1 MTPFYNLDPL
11 SSASLDDYRS
21 AQATMN
27 RFGDDAEAK
36 ALEHVDRFYF
46 AGDHEGI
53 SRWMNVLL
61 AIRELRGTRSK
72 LENIH

>member
-1 MTPFYNLDPL
+1 MPPFHDLDPL

-21 AQATMN
+21 AQAAMK
-27 RFGDDAEAK
+27 RFGNDAEAK
-36 ALEHVDRFYF
+36 ALEHVDRLYL

-61 AIRELRGTRSK
+61 AIQELRRTAIK
-72 LENIH
+72 PNAIH

>member
-1 MTPFYNLDPL
+1 
-11 SSASLDDYRS
+11 
-21 AQATMN
+21 MN
-27 RFGDDAEAK
+27 RFGEDAEAK

-61 AIRELRGTRSK
+61 AIRELRGTRNK